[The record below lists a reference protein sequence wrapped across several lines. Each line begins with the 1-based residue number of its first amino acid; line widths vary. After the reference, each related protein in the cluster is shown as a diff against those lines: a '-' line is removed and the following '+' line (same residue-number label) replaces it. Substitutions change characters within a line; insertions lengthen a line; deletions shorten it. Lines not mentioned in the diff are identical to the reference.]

1 MNSGLENNLEIRKD
15 IISENGI
22 NMDHLKHLGV
32 FIAIADTGSLVGAAR
47 ALNLSPPTVTR
58 ILSDLEAGLG
68 VPLFHRTTRAVVL
81 TDTGQSFLDDA
92 RRIVADYDNAIDN
105 ARGAR
110 IAPTGTLRVTASM
123 LFGQHYVL
131 PIIQKY
137 LDLYPDVTVEA
148 TFVDRV
154 VNIVDEGFDIAVR
167 IGQLNDS
174 SLLASRVGSVRHVVC
189 GCPEYFAWNGLPSK
203 PEDLKK
209 HDIISAGVLS
219 PTNDWMFAGGEVV
232 RVTPRLR
239 VNSIASAIAA
249 ARTSWG
255 ITRVLSYQIGEEL
268 DGGGLKTVLE
278 EYEPEAL
285 PIHIIHPEGRAASA
299 KIRTFMSMA
308 TEILRANPYL
318 NR

>member
-1 MNSGLENNLEIRKD
+1 
-15 IISENGI
+15 
-22 NMDHLKHLGV
+22 MDHLKHLGV
-32 FIAIADTGSLVGAAR
+32 FISIADTGSLVGAAR

-81 TDTGQSFLDDA
+81 TDTGQTFLEDA
-92 RRIVADYDNAIDN
+92 RRIVADYENAIDN

-110 IAPTGTLRVTASM
+110 IAPKGTLRVTASM

-131 PIIQKY
+131 PVIQKY
-137 LDLYPDVTVEA
+137 IDTYPGVKVEA

-154 VNIVDEGFDIAVR
+154 VNVVDEGFDIAVR
-167 IGQLNDS
+167 IGRLNDS
-174 SLLASRVGSVRHVVC
+174 SLLASRVGSVRQVVC
-189 GCPEYFAWNGLPSK
+189 GCPGYFNAHGLPST
-203 PEDLKK
+203 PEDLK
-209 HDIISAGVLS
+209 HHQVISAGVLS
-219 PTNDWMFAGGEVV
+219 PTNDWNFAGGVSV
-232 RVTPRLR
+232 RISPALR

-249 ARTSWG
+249 AKTSWG
-255 ITRVLSYQIGEEL
+255 ITRVLSYQIGKEL
-268 DGGGLKTVLE
+268 DKGGLKTVLE

-299 KIRTFMSMA
+299 KIRSFMTMA
-308 TEILRANPYL
+308 TETLRSNPYL